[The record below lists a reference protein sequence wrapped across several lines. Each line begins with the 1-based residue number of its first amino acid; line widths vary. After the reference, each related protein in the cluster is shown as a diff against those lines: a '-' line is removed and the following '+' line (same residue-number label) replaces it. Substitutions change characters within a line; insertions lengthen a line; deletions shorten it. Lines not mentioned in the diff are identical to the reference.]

1 MYTIDVDIDNLI
13 EDIVFYAV
21 FAAVQNKADLVEAV
35 QVVII
40 KATTA
45 QALSL

>member
-1 MYTIDVDIDNLI
+1 MDVDIDNLI
-13 EDIVFYAV
+13 EDTVFYIVLAT
-21 FAAVQNKADLVEAV
+21 VQKEADAEAV

-45 QALSL
+45 QALSP